1 MNRIY
6 FGDIRDLF
14 KFDLIRHIMKS
25 LPELSGFT
33 YVPMFSE
40 AGGKGGGQKK
50 RTKDIPRALAAGKAG
65 TQNRD
70 LSALMEQL
78 QDAGSTLEYVN
89 GINSYFEKEQITTEI
104 FHKTRFTHDNRDHY
118 FRNILSHFPTRSLVF
133 FDPDTGL
140 EDGPPTEK
148 HLLLSEVKV
157 IHDTMDA
164 GSILM
169 IYQHFP
175 RVKRTGYIRNRCSQL
190 AKLTGSLPVVIT
202 DNQIVFFFLV
212 KNPKQQ
218 QRLNDCIES
227 YANSYPDLK
236 SCACA

>member
-1 MNRIY
+1 MNRMY

-25 LPELSGFT
+25 LPDLSGFT

-40 AGGKGGGQKK
+40 TGGKGGGHKK
-50 RTKDIPRALAAGKAG
+50 STKDIPRALAAGKAG

-89 GINSYFEKEQITTEI
+89 GINSYFEKEQIATEI
-104 FHKTRFTHDNRDHY
+104 FHKTRFTHENRDHY
-118 FRNILSHFPTRSLVF
+118 FQNILSHFPTRSLVF
-133 FDPDTGL
+133 FDPDTGI
-140 EDGPPTEK
+140 EDDSQTEK
-148 HLLLSEVKV
+148 HLLLYEVKA
-157 IHDTMDA
+157 IHDVMDA

-169 IYQHFP
+169 IYQHIP

-190 AKLTGSLPVVIT
+190 EKLTGSVPVVIT
-202 DNQIVFFFLV
+202 DNTIAFFFLV
-212 KNPKQQ
+212 KNLKQP
-218 QRLNDCIES
+218 RCLNDCIES

-236 SCACA
+236 SCTCV

>member
-70 LSALMEQL
+70 LSSLMLQM
-78 QDAGSTLEYVN
+78 QDAGSTLEYAN
-89 GINSYFEKEQITTEI
+89 GLNSYFEKEQIATEI
-104 FHKTRFTHDNRDHY
+104 FHKTRFTHENRDHY
-118 FRNILSHFPTRSLVF
+118 FRNIFSHFPTRSLVF

-140 EDGPPTEK
+140 EEGLPTEK
-148 HLLLSEVKV
+148 HLLFSEVKAV
-157 IHDTMDA
+157 HDTMDA

-169 IYQHFP
+169 VYQHFP
-175 RVKRTGYIRNRCSQL
+175 RVKRAGYIRNRCSQL
-190 AKLTGSLPVVIT
+190 IKLTGSVPVVIT
-202 DNQIVFFFLV
+202 DNEIIFFFLV
-212 KNPKQQ
+212 KNPKQHG
-218 QRLNDCIES
+218 RLYDCIES

>member
-1 MNRIY
+1 MKNQY
-6 FGDIRDLF
+6 FGDNRDLF
-14 KFDLIRHIMKS
+14 KFDLVRHIMKS
-25 LPELSGFT
+25 LLELSGFT

-40 AGGKGGGQKK
+40 DGGKSGGQKK
-50 RTKDIPRALAAGKAG
+50 RTKDLPGALAAGKAG

-89 GINSYFEKEQITTEI
+89 GINSYFEKEQIATEI
-104 FHKTRFTHDNRDHY
+104 FHKTRFTHENRDPY

-175 RVKRTGYIRNRCSQL
+175 RVKRAGYIRNRCSQL
-190 AKLTGSLPVVIT
+190 AQLTGFLPVVIT
-202 DNQIVFFFLV
+202 DNEIIFFFLV

-227 YANSYPDLK
+227 YANSYPDLT

>member
-6 FGDIRDLF
+6 FGDTRDLF
-14 KFDLIRHIMKS
+14 KFDLIRHIMNS

-50 RTKDIPRALAAGKAG
+50 STKDISRALAAGKAG

-89 GINSYFEKEQITTEI
+89 GINSYFEKEQIATEI
-104 FHKTRFTHDNRDHY
+104 FHKTRFTHENRDHY

-140 EDGPPTEK
+140 EEGLPTEK
-148 HLLLSEVKV
+148 HLLFSEVKAV
-157 IHDTMDA
+157 HDTMDA

-175 RVKRTGYIRNRCSQL
+175 RVKRAGYIRNRCSQL
-190 AKLTGSLPVVIT
+190 IKLTGSVPVVIT
-202 DNQIVFFFLV
+202 DNTIVFFFLV